1 MHSRIFQVSMEPID
15 KDDYIEESN
24 YYDHWFTNSVADYV
38 SDSEYRD
45 EDLKWI
51 EDCYDTRGIKFGV
64 DNNGEYLIVEDKRK
78 YFENSFNKFMKAISK
93 IQNCTIDDFA
103 NGISEMWQLKDSY
116 EEKFGFYVD
125 ADGELMTFD
134 YFMRNCAVNEKY
146 YLGGTVDYHA

>member
-15 KDDYIEESN
+15 KDDYIEESD

-38 SDSEYRD
+38 SDSKYRD

-78 YFENSFNKFMKAISK
+78 YFENSFNKFMKALDK
-93 IQNCTIDDFA
+93 IKDCTIDDFA
-103 NGISEMWQLKDSY
+103 TGVDGMWKLKDSY

-134 YFMRNCAVNEKY
+134 SFVRHCAVGRKY
-146 YLGGTVDYHA
+146 YIGGTVDYHA